1 MSIYILKKSDYEIT
15 AIYYSLGN
23 ICVKKIEKGMWG
35 KEEIIASGVKPEFS
49 VFEYNSDY
57 MVIYQ
62 NKNGSMYL
70 CGDGKEGIKILE
82 SLGDDKN
89 NIVIN
94 AEIWNNQMELIY
106 NLPDKNGEYIVR
118 QKKRADSSWSKPE
131 KIDDFVPFNNS
142 FFKVHYADKNNKVI
156 FYQKRMPEIQF
167 GYREINENI
176 SNFKMVYATGYYIT
190 DYSYVITEDSIHF
203 VFLLSGIYGSKIVY
217 VRKESNKVSKA
228 KTIVEN
234 TLARDCIIA
243 IIQNKVCIWWRT
255 ARKLYST
262 VSYDMGESFKQ
273 QGVYKGKFE
282 TNSVKAVLVEKNQQG
297 DKYIANEVY
306 VPSDK
311 PYIIELLPVDNI
323 VQTQN
328 IAEQEEI
335 ERLRKKVKDLE
346 MRIRGK

>member
-1 MSIYILKKSDYEIT
+1 MILYP
-15 AIYYSLGN
+15 L
-23 ICVKKIEKGMWG
+23 
-35 KEEIIASGVKPEFS
+35 II
-49 VFEYNSDY
+49 
-57 MVIYQ
+57 
-62 NKNGSMYL
+62 
-70 CGDGKEGIKILE
+70 
-82 SLGDDKN
+82 
-89 NIVIN
+89 
-94 AEIWNNQMELIY
+94 
-106 NLPDKNGEYIVR
+106 
-118 QKKRADSSWSKPE
+118 
-131 KIDDFVPFNNS
+131 S

-262 VSYDMGESFKQ
+262 VSYDMGESL
-273 QGVYKGKFE
+273 
-282 TNSVKAVLVEKNQQG
+282 NSREC
-297 DKYIANEVY
+297 IRANLKLI
-306 VPSDK
+306 P
-311 PYIIELLPVDNI
+311 
-323 VQTQN
+323 
-328 IAEQEEI
+328 
-335 ERLRKKVKDLE
+335 
-346 MRIRGK
+346 

>member
-1 MSIYILKKSDYEIT
+1 M
-15 AIYYSLGN
+15 
-23 ICVKKIEKGMWG
+23 
-35 KEEIIASGVKPEFS
+35 
-49 VFEYNSDY
+49 
-57 MVIYQ
+57 
-62 NKNGSMYL
+62 
-70 CGDGKEGIKILE
+70 
-82 SLGDDKN
+82 
-89 NIVIN
+89 
-94 AEIWNNQMELIY
+94 
-106 NLPDKNGEYIVR
+106 
-118 QKKRADSSWSKPE
+118 
-131 KIDDFVPFNNS
+131 
-142 FFKVHYADKNNKVI
+142 HYADKNNKVI

-282 TNSVKAVLVEKNQQG
+282 TNSVKAVLVEKNQQ
-297 DKYIANEVY
+297 

>member
-1 MSIYILKKSDYEIT
+1 MILYP
-15 AIYYSLGN
+15 L
-23 ICVKKIEKGMWG
+23 
-35 KEEIIASGVKPEFS
+35 IIV
-49 VFEYNSDY
+49 
-57 MVIYQ
+57 
-62 NKNGSMYL
+62 
-70 CGDGKEGIKILE
+70 
-82 SLGDDKN
+82 
-89 NIVIN
+89 
-94 AEIWNNQMELIY
+94 
-106 NLPDKNGEYIVR
+106 
-118 QKKRADSSWSKPE
+118 
-131 KIDDFVPFNNS
+131 
-142 FFKVHYADKNNKVI
+142 FKVHYADKNNKVI

>member
-62 NKNGSMYL
+62 HKNGSMYL
-70 CGDGKEGIKILE
+70 CGNGKEGIKILE

-167 GYREINENI
+167 GYREII
-176 SNFKMVYATGYYIT
+176 LM
-190 DYSYVITEDSIHF
+190 
-203 VFLLSGIYGSKIVY
+203 L
-217 VRKESNKVSKA
+217 
-228 KTIVEN
+228 
-234 TLARDCIIA
+234 
-243 IIQNKVCIWWRT
+243 
-255 ARKLYST
+255 
-262 VSYDMGESFKQ
+262 
-273 QGVYKGKFE
+273 
-282 TNSVKAVLVEKNQQG
+282 
-297 DKYIANEVY
+297 
-306 VPSDK
+306 
-311 PYIIELLPVDNI
+311 
-323 VQTQN
+323 
-328 IAEQEEI
+328 
-335 ERLRKKVKDLE
+335 
-346 MRIRGK
+346 